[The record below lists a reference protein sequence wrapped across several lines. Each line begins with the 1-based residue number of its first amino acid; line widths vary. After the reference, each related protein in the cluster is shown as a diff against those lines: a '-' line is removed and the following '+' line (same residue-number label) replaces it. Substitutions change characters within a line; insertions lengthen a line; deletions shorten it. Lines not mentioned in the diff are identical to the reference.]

1 MRGLDKG
8 VCAMPKAKRL
18 VIVDDDPA
26 MGQYVRDVAE
36 PLGYAVDVFIEGEG
50 FRAAVG
56 RDDPDLI
63 ILDLTMPGADGIEL
77 LRYLSKVQTKARILI
92 MSGFDS
98 NIREMAFLLGKQAN
112 LAMFGIL
119 PKPVR
124 TAELRLM
131 LTEAMGEAGG

>member
-1 MRGLDKG
+1 
-8 VCAMPKAKRL
+8 MPKGRRL

-36 PLGYAVDVFIEGEG
+36 PLGYVVDVFTEGES
-50 FRAAVG
+50 FKAAVSAS
-56 RDDPDLI
+56 DPDLI
-63 ILDLTMPGADGIEL
+63 ILDLTMPGTDGIEL
-77 LRYLSKVQTKARILI
+77 LRHLSKIQTKAQILI

-98 NIREMAFLLGKQAN
+98 NIREMAFMLGKQAK

-124 TAELRLM
+124 AAELRLM
-131 LTEAMGEAGG
+131 LTEAMGEADG

>member
-1 MRGLDKG
+1 M
-8 VCAMPKAKRL
+8 CIMPKGRRL

-36 PLGYAVDVFIEGEG
+36 PLGYVVDVFTEGEG
-50 FRAAVG
+50 FKAAIG
-56 RDDPDLI
+56 ASTADLI
-63 ILDLTMPGADGIEL
+63 ILDLTMPGTDGIEL
-77 LRYLSKVQTKARILI
+77 LRYLSKIQIKAKILI

-124 TAELRLM
+124 VAELRLM
-131 LTEAMGEAGG
+131 LTEAMNEAGG